1 MKLYNTVRL
10 INKRYNGEEGYISKI
25 FPAGELADKIIYE
38 IKFSGNN
45 NSGQFSEEEF
55 VVMNSYR
62 HFYLY
67 AKHWYKRT
75 DVVEDLKLL
84 IQNRSLVD
92 PIHLSVRDVIDNL
105 EGLAWNYITK
115 SGNPPHF
122 FREFVFDMFPDNRW
136 KHGGDKED
144 SQEITL
150 IKKILSMMSIESV
163 KNIDGNLGEPDPKI
177 LPLSEGALDRIRE
190 MRKEFPE

>member
-1 MKLYNTVRL
+1 MKLYDTV
-10 INKRYNGEEGYISKI
+10 IVTNKRYKGMKGYISKI
-25 FPAGELADKIIYE
+25 FPAGELAEKIIYQV
-38 IKFSGNN
+38 KFEGND
-45 NSGQFSEEEF
+45 NSGQFSEEEL
-55 VVMNSYR
+55 VKMNSYR

-84 IQNRSLVD
+84 IQERSLID
-92 PIHLSVRDVIDNL
+92 PVHLSVRDVIDNL

-144 SQEITL
+144 SQEVTL
-150 IKKILSMMSIESV
+150 IKKILSMMSIEQV
-163 KNIDGNLGEPDPKI
+163 KNIDGALGEPDPNI
-177 LPLSEGALDRIRE
+177 LPLLEGALDRIRE
-190 MRKEFPE
+190 MKEEFPK